1 MRIVITAGHGGK
13 DPGAVADYAK
23 NGTIDFKEADFCADM
38 RNYVA
43 YYLRNWGYRVETDGQ
58 GATNAPL
65 AQAIELAKQADIA
78 VEFHLN
84 AAVNEKAE
92 GIEVLALHTKRS
104 LAQKIA
110 KAIHSVTKSPLR
122 GEQGYKS
129 DSSGQH
135 SRLGFC
141 RAGGLVVEMEFISN
155 KARMETLNNKRW
167 VVAKAIAEAIHNH
180 IRG

>member
-13 DPGAVADYAK
+13 DPGAVADYDK
-23 NGTIDFKEADFCADM
+23 DGKLEYREADFCADM

-43 YYLRNWGYRVETDGQ
+43 YYLRNWGYKVETDGQ
-58 GATNAPL
+58 GNTNAPL
-65 AQAIELAKQADIA
+65 AQAIELAKGADIA

-84 AAVNEKAE
+84 ASVNAKAE
-92 GIEVLALHTKRS
+92 GIEVLALHTKRQLS
-104 LAQKIA
+104 QKIA
-110 KAIHSVTKSPLR
+110 KAIHAVTKSPLR
-122 GEQGYKS
+122 GDQGYKS

-135 SRLGFC
+135 ARLGFC
-141 RAGGLVVEMEFISN
+141 KVGGLVVELEFVSN
-155 KARMETLNNKRW
+155 KSRMETLNNKRW